1 MSEFWTYAKAGVD
14 LDKHREMHKQAHEV
28 ISRVLKVMHIELEHG
43 FYSNF
48 VRLGNYRI
56 TLHSDGVGTKSII
69 AQEMNRLDVAGW
81 DAVAMNVNDVVVD
94 GAKPLVLVDYLALPK
109 SDPELVRQVL
119 KGIEDACRYA
129 NVLLLGGETAIMPD
143 LVNYVDVSCTVLA
156 VKLFNTEEPTK
167 NDIVIGVES
176 SGLHANGYTL
186 VRKSLLSKYSLS
198 DYIPEIEDFLG
209 NALLKPTIIYS
220 NLILELYERKLIKVA
235 AHITGGAYTKLKR
248 ILPSDLDIIIE
259 PPEPPRIFKFIQKVG
274 NIDDYEMYRVFNMGI
289 GMIVI
294 TSEDNTD
301 HTVKVI
307 ERNNLKAFT
316 LGKILEGSGKVRI
329 KLKDREL
336 VYS

>member
-1 MSEFWTYAKAGVD
+1 MGEFWTYAKAGVD
-14 LDKHREMHKQAHEV
+14 LDKHKEMHKQAYEV
-28 ISRVLKVMHIELEHG
+28 IKKILNVVNIELEYG
-43 FYSNF
+43 LYSNF
-48 VRLGNYRI
+48 VRLGSYRI

-69 AQEMNRLDVAGW
+69 AQEMNRLDIAGW

-94 GAKPLVLVDYLALPK
+94 GAKPLILVDYIALPR
-109 SDPELVRQVL
+109 SDPELTRQVL

-156 VKLFNTEEPTK
+156 VKLFNPEKPTR
-167 NDIVIGVES
+167 NDIVIGIES

-186 VRKSLLSKYSLS
+186 VRRLLLSKFSLN
-198 DYIPEIEDFLG
+198 DYISEIEDVLG
-209 NALLKPTIIYS
+209 NALIKPTMIYS

-248 ILPSDLDIIIE
+248 ILPDNLDIVIE

-294 TSEDNTD
+294 TSEDNID

-329 KLKDREL
+329 KLKDGEL